1 MQKHQEKYLM
11 RPQINSNQKKEK
23 NTINQKRTLKKPN
36 SKKNNNK
43 TPLSQNYLNPSHFL
57 ISMRTHNCSE
67 LTSKDISKEVQLIGW
82 AQRIRDHG
90 GKKFIDLR
98 DREGI
103 TQIVFDPDKT
113 TNFEKVESFRRE
125 FVIQVNGT
133 VGPRPEGTVNTKLQT
148 GEIEVNV
155 ESFEV
160 INECEVLPFDI
171 DEEHYKDVNEELRLE
186 YRYLDLRRPEMQQSL
201 IMRSKFFHYIRN
213 YMQNH
218 GYVDVETPI
227 LTASSP
233 EGARD
238 FIVPS
243 RKHQG
248 AGFALPQAPQLF
260 KQMLMVSGLEK
271 YFQIAKCFRD
281 EDLRKD
287 RQFEFTQLDVEQAFI
302 SQADL
307 FKLAEDL
314 IIKSFKEV
322 YGIEIEGEIRHISYH
337 EALNKYGCDKPD
349 LRIQMDELVDISELA
364 KTCGFGVFANN
375 AKSGGLVK
383 GLRLENGQELLTRNE
398 IDKLISFSQ
407 KELGAKGLAWM
418 KVLDGALDGSI
429 VKFFS
434 EEEQKAIIDQFGAK
448 SGDLLFFISD
458 NYENT
463 NEILDGLRR
472 HLAQEFNLMDLNKHY
487 LSWTT
492 DFPLF
497 KWDAEKEVLD
507 FEHNPFTM
515 PLDKDVEF
523 IMSCTKENLKEN
535 KEKLLSLVSD
545 CYDLVYNGVEISS
558 GAQRISNPKLQNKV
572 FELTGWSKEDIEQ
585 AFGWFVRAYNYGA
598 PPHRGFALGLDRI
611 VMILEDKASIR
622 DVIAFPRNKH
632 GFDPLTKSPAPFK
645 MEQLRDLGLQV
656 KEKKKEE
663 NKE

>member
-1 MQKHQEKYLM
+1 
-11 RPQINSNQKKEK
+11 
-23 NTINQKRTLKKPN
+23 
-36 SKKNNNK
+36 
-43 TPLSQNYLNPSHFL
+43 
-57 ISMRTHNCSE
+57 MRTHTCNE
-67 LTSKDISKEVQLIGW
+67 LKAQDISKEVQLVGW
-82 AQRIRDHG
+82 TQRVRDHG

-103 TQIVFDPDKT
+103 TQIVFDPDVT
-113 TNFEKVESFRRE
+113 ENFEAVESFRRE
-125 FVIQVNGT
+125 FVIQINGT
-133 VGPRPEGTVNTKLQT
+133 VRARPEGTVNEKHNT
-148 GEIEVNV
+148 GEIEILVK
-155 ESFEV
+155 SFSV

-171 DEEHYKDVNEELRLE
+171 DTENANEVNEELRLE
-186 YRYLDLRRPEMQQSL
+186 YRYLDLRKPVMMNSL
-201 IMRSKFFHYIRN
+201 INRSKFLHYLRN
-213 YMQNH
+213 YMH
-218 GYVDVETPI
+218 DRGYIEVETPV

-260 KQMLMVSGLEK
+260 KQMLMVSGMEK

-287 RQFEFTQLDVEQAFI
+287 RQFEFTQLDVEQSFT
-302 SQADL
+302 SQEEL
-307 FKLAEDL
+307 FNFVEDL
-314 IIKSFKEV
+314 VKSSFKEIYNV
-322 YGIEIEGEIRHISYH
+322 EIEGDIQHIPYH
-337 EALNKYGCDKPD
+337 DAMNRFGCDKPD
-349 LRIQMDELVDISELA
+349 LRIQMDELVDMTELA
-364 KTCGFGVFANN
+364 KGCGFGVFANN

-383 GLRLENGQELLTRNE
+383 GLRLENGQELMTRNE
-398 IDKLISFSQ
+398 IDKLISFTQ

-418 KVLDGALDGSI
+418 KVADSKLDGSI
-429 VKFFS
+429 AKFFS
-434 EEEQKAIIDQFGAK
+434 EDEQSAIIELFGAK
-448 SGDLLFFISD
+448 DNDLLFFISD

-472 HLAQEFNLMDLNKHY
+472 HLANEFDLVEKNKHY

-497 KWDAEKEVLD
+497 KWDEGKGCLD

-515 PLDKDVEF
+515 PLEKDVEF
-523 IMSCTKENLKEN
+523 VMSCTKENLMEN
-535 KEKLLSLVSD
+535 KDKLLSLVSD

-558 GAQRISNPKLQNKV
+558 GAQRISNPNLQQKV
-572 FELTGWSKEDIEQ
+572 FELTGWTEEDIEK
-585 AFGWFVRAYNYGA
+585 AFGWFVRAYKYGA

-632 GFDPLTKSPAPFK
+632 GFDPLTKSPAEFK

-656 KEKKKEE
+656 KDTRQK
-663 NKE
+663 